1 MQHRKFAEKGK
12 YQRIRNFQPA
22 PFRFR
27 ILEGGV
33 HPLAVERE
41 SKRGRLVSLDLL
53 REATMLR
60 LRVLFVLALLSATL
74 LFGSCSYLQTL
85 QQPDDQAITSD
96 IQGKLFADSV
106 LKTRDIH
113 VSSENGV
120 VTLTGTVSTD
130 LEKAAAERMAS
141 QAKGV
146 KQVQNQLTVGPASA
160 EPMAAAQPERTPP
173 ESARAERAK
182 PARRTE
188 GASSAGNVTEPAG
201 QAEAPPAAA
210 PTTPA
215 QMAAT
220 EPAPQPPV
228 RQPVEVTVP
237 AGATITVRMIDGID
251 SAQNRPG
258 EEFAASVDAPVV
270 VDNHIVIRKGA
281 DARVRLV
288 QAKSA
293 GHMTGQSQLQVEL
306 VGLAIGAQTYAVESS
321 AVEKT
326 GASRGKRTAET
337 VGGGAALGGL
347 IGAIAGRGKGAA
359 IGAAVGAGAGTAV
372 QASTKGQQIQIPPE
386 TKLDFTL
393 KAPITVTM

>member
-1 MQHRKFAEKGK
+1 MR
-12 YQRIRNFQPA
+12 
-22 PFRFR
+22 RFR
-27 ILEGGV
+27 I
-33 HPLAVERE
+33 
-41 SKRGRLVSLDLL
+41 SL
-53 REATMLR
+53 
-60 LRVLFVLALLSATL
+60 FLALLSATL
-74 LFGSCSYLQTL
+74 LFGGCSYLQTL
-85 QQPDDQAITSD
+85 QKPDDQAIASD

-113 VSSENGV
+113 VSSEGGV

-146 KQVQNQLTVGPASA
+146 KQVQNQLTVGPAAALA
-160 EPMAAAQPERTPP
+160 EPLAAAQPERTPP

-182 PARRTE
+182 PGRRSE
-188 GASSAGNVTEPAG
+188 RAASFNHDAEPVQ
-201 QAEAPPAAA
+201 QAEAAPAPA
-210 PTTPA
+210 PTTSAQPA
-215 QMAAT
+215 PMAAT

-228 RQPVEVTVP
+228 RRSVEVTVP
-237 AGATITVRMIDGID
+237 AGSTITVRMIDGID
-251 SAQNRPG
+251 SSQNRPG
-258 EEFAASVDAPVV
+258 QEFAASVDAPVV
-270 VDNHIVIRKGA
+270 VEDHIVIRKGA

-293 GHMTGQSQLQVEL
+293 GRMTGQSQLQVEL

-372 QASTKGQQIQIPPE
+372 QGATKGQQIQIPPE